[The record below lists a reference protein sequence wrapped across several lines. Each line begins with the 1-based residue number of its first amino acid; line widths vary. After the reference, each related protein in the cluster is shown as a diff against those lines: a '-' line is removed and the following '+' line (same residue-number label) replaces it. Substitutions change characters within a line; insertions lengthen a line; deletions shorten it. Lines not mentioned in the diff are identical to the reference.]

1 MTHRIKTQIIRCDTH
16 CTEIVITETVPV
28 GGWSSY
34 HLLCDILQ
42 HLLLKGL
49 IIFLTDAD
57 ALSSSP
63 IKADKS
69 KLGAMI

>member
-1 MTHRIKTQIIRCDTH
+1 MNHTIKSKRRRLLGVTH
-16 CTEIVITETVPV
+16 IVITETVPV

-49 IIFLTDAD
+49 IIFLADAD

-63 IKADKS
+63 IKAAKS
-69 KLGAMI
+69 ELGDLI